1 MATARTRK
9 RKNGN
14 NGAHLQARLSSLRED
29 IDALQQDMRGLM
41 SDVGD
46 VATGQVHTVVNGAMD
61 TASETVDRVTEWS
74 SDNLEGVRQAVRT
87 QPLAACVLS
96 MSAGAIIGALLLR

>member
-1 MATARTRK
+1 MPTPRK
-9 RKNGN
+9 RKNGH
-14 NGAHLQARLSSLRED
+14 NGTALQARLSSLRED
-29 IDALQQDMRGLM
+29 LDLLQQDVRGLM

-46 VATGQVHTVVNGAMD
+46 VATDQVHTAVNGAID
-61 TASETVDRVTEWS
+61 TASDTVDRVSEWGN
-74 SDNLEGVRQAVRT
+74 DNLEGVRHAVRT